1 MIIRWA
7 EGRPTLG
14 PTLGGWLRFYGVG
27 YETHLVPDTYL
38 GRRSTVY
45 GGLADP
51 WRGADSFG
59 GGAGAFPRVRTL
71 RHLLSSCRLGPD
83 RAGDGAR
90 RSANPT
96 NGPGNGDR
104 QSGPRRRV
112 VRLA

>member
-14 PTLGGWLRFYGVG
+14 PTVGGWVRSYGVG
-27 YETHLVPDTYL
+27 YETHLVPDTHF

-51 WRGADSFG
+51 WRGADSSG

-71 RHLLSSCRLGPD
+71 RHLLSGCRLGPD
-83 RAGDGAR
+83 RAGHGAHRPAYPPDG
-90 RSANPT
+90 S
-96 NGPGNGDR
+96 GDDDR
-104 QSGPRRRV
+104 QSGPRRRMAH
-112 VRLA
+112 LA